1 MLLNCGVG
9 ECSWTTRRS
18 NQSMLEEISSEY
30 SLEGL
35 MVKLKPQYFGHL
47 MQRTQWKRPW
57 CWKRLKAGE
66 GDDRRWEGW
75 MTSPTCWTWVWA
87 SSGRW
92 WWTGKPGVLQSV
104 GSQRVGCDWA
114 TELNWMTSKE
124 MLSFSAAKCEKAL
137 WRKVLRV
144 VCEREDFAGP
154 GASLGKAVL
163 DEWGR
168 TGRKPGAASGVLSD
182 GLWNKRNV
190 RCWRLLDAWGP
201 CATSSRR
208 AACAVCFR
216 LRSRSV
222 EPPTQG
228 SHGQCAAGHT
238 LWFLL
243 PIGHWLDLTK
253 GRRDGN
259 LHRASR
265 KPQMCGQILLPSNL
279 AGLWDYLL
287 RFWYWRYFIFKEVKE
302 LEYLVKY
309 PEF

>member
-1 MLLNCGVG
+1 MWKGFV
-9 ECSWTTRRS
+9 
-18 NQSMLEEISSEY
+18 EESIKSC
-30 SLEGL
+30 LWEGGL
-35 MVKLKPQYFGHL
+35 C
-47 MQRTQWKRPW
+47 RPW
-57 CWKRLKAGE
+57 GLFGKSCAGRMRQNRQEAWGGLGSSVRWFMKQTKRTLL
-66 GDDRRWEGW
+66 
-75 MTSPTCWTWVWA
+75 T
-87 SSGRW
+87 
-92 WWTGKPGVLQSV
+92 
-104 GSQRVGCDWA
+104 
-114 TELNWMTSKE
+114 
-124 MLSFSAAKCEKAL
+124 
-137 WRKVLRV
+137 
-144 VCEREDFAGP
+144 
-154 GASLGKAVL
+154 
-163 DEWGR
+163 
-168 TGRKPGAASGVLSD
+168 
-182 GLWNKRNV
+182 
-190 RCWRLLDAWGP
+190 LLDAWGP
-201 CATSSRR
+201 CAASSRR